1 MPSTMAAGATNP
13 TSTLPV
19 LLHTSTRHPHIYL
32 ERAFAAVFFCAI
44 LALLRHHAVNLLSST
59 GTNHVSFHLSLL
71 LLVADTVL
79 AFQWVTAQTFRLWGI
94 RRHQFLENLE
104 KVMEERDFPAVD
116 VVICTADPYKEPPIV
131 AVNTALSVMA
141 YDYPPNKVSVYL
153 SDDGGSEL
161 TLFAFMEAAKFAGYW
176 LPFCRTNRILETSPE
191 AYFASNYVSTS
202 ETRKIKEMYENMRIK
217 IENVLGKGKVD
228 EEYLGSVD
236 QRQAINK
243 WSHDFTGQDHP
254 TLIQVLLV
262 AGQDKDLSGHSMPN
276 LVYVTREKRRTHPHH
291 FKAGALNTMTT
302 ATLQQRIAAARE
314 INVRVE
320 ETERKNLQL
329 EKDAKKWERDFR
341 RIEKELGKMTE
352 ERDKMQSERDALQEE
367 LRRMTGNAD
376 KWRNEVTSR
385 DQRIKELDA
394 MIADLQRAGNDVVEK
409 WKASKEGEE
418 YVDLIV
424 RPSIATGYRIA
435 LAQHAELFENAG
447 LSEKQRWKLIGFE
460 DIGFTAEGEAYYLE
474 DGPSA
479 PAPADGED
487 AVADPTHI
495 GDQG

>member
-291 FKAGALNTMTT
+291 FKAGALNTMLRVSAVMTN
-302 ATLQQRIAAARE
+302 APIVLTLDCDMWSNDPQ
-314 INVRVE
+314 
-320 ETERKNLQL
+320 T
-329 EKDAKKWERDFR
+329 
-341 RIEKELGKMTE
+341 
-352 ERDKMQSERDALQEE
+352 
-367 LRRMTGNAD
+367 LRRMLCYFSGATAYSSLGYIQFPQMFRGLDKDDIYGCEHKFLFQVNPMGFDGILGPNYVGTGCFFNRRAFFGGPSSSSYIQP
-376 KWRNEVTSR
+376 EIS
-385 DQRIKELDA
+385 EL
-394 MIADLQRAGNDVVEK
+394 NP
-409 WKASKEGEE
+409 
-418 YVDLIV
+418 YHIV
-424 RPSIATGYRIA
+424 RSSINSEIA
-435 LAQHAELFENAG
+435 LASAYNVASCNYE
-447 LSEKQRWKLIGFE
+447 
-460 DIGFTAEGEAYYLE
+460 EGTLW
-474 DGPSA
+474 G
-479 PAPADGED
+479 
-487 AVADPTHI
+487 
-495 GDQG
+495 QK